1 MICFVGLGVLGG
13 IYSYFLCLDVGLAVR
28 CQSNP
33 VCTDVFS
40 V

>member
-1 MICFVGLGVLGG
+1 MICFVRLSVLGG
-13 IYSYFLCLDVGLAVR
+13 IYSYFLSLDEGLAVG